1 MPSTGAIT
9 GKDWTL
15 GGWGRDASPLGAFWC
30 TPDPQPCLP
39 HSWRA
44 ANYSQ
49 FWGMTLEDGIRYRL
63 GTFRPSPTV
72 MNMNEMHVSWPPQ
85 MQGETEAH

>member
-1 MPSTGAIT
+1 MLFGALLTRAPSSA
-9 GKDWTL
+9 
-15 GGWGRDASPLGAFWC
+15 
-30 TPDPQPCLP
+30 

-72 MNMNEMHVSWPPQ
+72 MNMNEMHVSPHRWK
-85 MQGETEAH
+85 GKLRHATD